1 MQSRSQRIGVAIAG
15 VMLCVGIVLATIGI
29 FQIREESGS
38 NSRAN
43 TPQVTPT
50 SGPTATATPPP
61 IPPGN
66 DWTQY
71 RYDTA
76 GTGANPENVL
86 TTANVSQ
93 LTSAWVTGG
102 IFGGHSFES
111 SPTVFQGV
119 VYVANG
125 DSLWALDLQTGKPL
139 WHYLNDPTEKLPQI
153 SSSVAI
159 DTKTQIAYYGT
170 PDTRVVAVS
179 LKTHNRV
186 WQTTLGDPN
195 KGGYIWSSPLLVNGL
210 LYIGLASWFDHPCV
224 RGSAY
229 AFDPA
234 TGKQVWAHYMV
245 PQGRLGGDVWSS
257 IKVDP
262 DEKAVIV
269 TTGNPCDEAEN
280 AEVQGGVSD
289 YEQNA
294 IVALDWNTGKSLWH
308 YTAVQSDFNQDLDF
322 GQGAVIF
329 TYQGKKW
336 IIAGN
341 KKGVVYAVHPV
352 AAGQQPPLSWS
363 LTISNPGYLGGG
375 GIYTP
380 PTYADGMV
388 FVAGGPTPDGACK
401 QGALLGVHV
410 TDGSVAWRQCTT
422 GQVVG
427 APAYSGGV
435 LFVGQNKTIVAY
447 NAATG
452 KSLWHADINGNVWGG
467 VVVSHGYLLV
477 GSETGNSRMYAFALP
492 STAKP

>member
-1 MQSRSQRIGVAIAG
+1 MQSRSQRIGMAIVG
-15 VMLCVGIVLATIGI
+15 VLLCVGVVLATIGI
-29 FQIREESGS
+29 FQIRDE
-38 NSRAN
+38 NQNTAN
-43 TPQVTPT
+43 TATPT
-50 SGPTATATPPP
+50 VKATASPTATATPLP

-71 RYDTA
+71 RYDSA
-76 GTGANPENVL
+76 GTGTNPENIL
-86 TTANVSQ
+86 TSANVGQ

-125 DSLWALDLQTGKPL
+125 DSLWALDLRSGKAL
-139 WHYLNDPTEKLPQI
+139 WHYTINPTEKLPQI

-159 DTKTQIAYYGT
+159 DTKTEIAYFGT

-179 LKTHNRV
+179 LKTHSMI
-186 WQTTLGDPN
+186 WQVTLGDPN
-195 KGGYIWSSPLLVNGL
+195 KGGYIWSSPLVAHGL

-229 AFDPA
+229 ALNPA
-234 TGKQVWAHYMV
+234 TGKTVWAHYMV

-262 DEKAVIV
+262 DEQAVIV
-269 TTGNPCDEAEN
+269 TTGNPCDEDLN
-280 AEVQGGVSD
+280 AAVQGGISD
-289 YEQNA
+289 HEQNA
-294 IVALDWNTGKSLWH
+294 IVALNWDTGKSLWH
-308 YTAVQSDFNQDLDF
+308 YTAVQNDFNQDLDF

-329 TYQGKKW
+329 TYQEQKW

-352 AAGQQPPLSWS
+352 AAGKQVPLVWS
-363 LTISNPGYLGGG
+363 TTIADPGYLASG

-380 PTYADGMV
+380 PTYNNGLV
-388 FVAGGPTPDGACK
+388 YVAGGPTPDGVCK
-401 QGALLGVHV
+401 QGGLLALQV
-410 TDGSVAWRQCTT
+410 TTGAVVWRQCTT
-422 GQVVG
+422 GQIVG
-427 APAYSGGV
+427 APAFSGGV
-435 LFVGQNKTIVAY
+435 LFVGQNKKIVAY
-447 NAATG
+447 DAATG
-452 KSLWHADINGNVWGG
+452 KVLWQAALNGNVWGG

-477 GSETGNSRMYAFALP
+477 GSETGNSRMYAFTLP
-492 STAKP
+492 SIAKP